1 MWIFL
6 DKYIHLVSFILEKV
20 KCIAGP
26 SLVRVCHL
34 APSTLKVY
42 FWVHKLIKSFTS
54 SSHVYNGPH
63 ICFYC

>member
-26 SLVRVCHL
+26 SKGV
-34 APSTLKVY
+34 
-42 FWVHKLIKSFTS
+42 SFS
-54 SSHVYNGPH
+54 SINFESIFLGP
-63 ICFYC
+63 